1 MLFGN
6 VAESKQEP
14 PNYQMKVW
22 IPVVKQNENQPFIFE
37 RLVFYALWYNEAT
50 TVAERISTLSYKF
63 LLFDLD
69 HTLLDFDTAEDIA
82 LTHFLEEQGVTEI
95 QTYKDYYIPMNKG
108 LWRELEQGKITK
120 PELVNT
126 RFSRLF
132 AHFGIEKDG
141 KCAICLPGPPRE
153 MKWLFENCVVDYLKR
168 FSSKQMY
175 YRVIRTIGIGESDL
189 ETKLLP
195 IIDNQKDPTIAT
207 YAKEGECTLRVAS
220 QRETMTEAQLAVEN
234 MIREIDK
241 LIGKYIY
248 SYNDE
253 ELAEVVVRKLREN
266 KLSLSSAE
274 SCTGG
279 MFASCITD
287 VPGAS
292 NVFSHGFVTY
302 SETAKAGVLGVDSKI
317 IEECSV
323 VSSEVAVLMS
333 KGAQKSSNSD
343 IAISITGYAGPEA
356 DEGREN
362 GNAFI
367 GYACGNKLGN
377 KSGFIEINTKRND
390 RKWNRNFFK
399 LRMLLVVYN
408 IINDAI

>member
-141 KCAICLPGPPRE
+141 SELA
-153 MKWLFENCVVDYLKR
+153 
-168 FSSKQMY
+168 
-175 YRVIRTIGIGESDL
+175 
-189 ETKLLP
+189 LLY
-195 IIDNQKDPTIAT
+195 QQHIAQQGQT
-207 YAKEGECTLRVAS
+207 YA
-220 QRETMTEAQLAVEN
+220 
-234 MIREIDK
+234 
-241 LIGKYIY
+241 
-248 SYNDE
+248 
-253 ELAEVVVRKLREN
+253 
-266 KLSLSSAE
+266 
-274 SCTGG
+274 
-279 MFASCITD
+279 
-287 VPGAS
+287 GAS
-292 NVFSHGFVTY
+292 ELLDSL
-302 SETAKAGVLGVDSKI
+302 TAADYEI
-317 IEECSV
+317 Y
-323 VSSEVAVLMS
+323 
-333 KGAQKSSNSD
+333 GATNGITAIQTGRMANSD
-343 IAISITGYAGPEA
+343 ISPYFNHIFISEKMGTQKPEA
-356 DEGREN
+356 LFYKKIAEQIPDFDLSQALMIGDSLTADIAGAN
-362 GNAFI
+362 NA
-367 GYACGNKLGN
+367 GMDSLWYNPKKLIN
-377 KSGFIEINTKRND
+377 NSSTQPTYMVSSYEEIK
-390 RKWNRNFFK
+390 K
-399 LRMLLVVYN
+399 LLL
-408 IINDAI
+408 